1 MKKFL
6 IALITIPVILWGL
19 WIAFPKASIQSI
31 IEGSVSKEKLRLEVK
46 GLKKG
51 LFYNLSIDRLTL
63 KNSGEEQIS
72 FDNIYCRINPLSL
85 MTLRLNVSFDGST
98 AGGNISGRINLTKDK
113 MRVGLDLK
121 KANIND
127 MPLLKRVGIK
137 GTGTLSGKFTAI
149 NDTGHIEFVTED
161 SRFEPAVFSGT
172 KVPLNFF
179 YSIKGSIDIKGSI
192 INVVSIVLEG
202 RDIYARL
209 KGVIKD
215 TVTDLEIELMP
226 GISFVE
232 NPLFLYELEKYKVS
246 PGYYV
251 IPIKGNL

>member
-1 MKKFL
+1 
-6 IALITIPVILWGL
+6 
-19 WIAFPKASIQSI
+19 
-31 IEGSVSKEKLRLEVK
+31 
-46 GLKKG
+46 
-51 LFYNLSIDRLTL
+51 
-63 KNSGEEQIS
+63 
-72 FDNIYCRINPLSL
+72 
-85 MTLRLNVSFDGST
+85 
-98 AGGNISGRINLTKDK
+98 

-149 NDTGHIEFVTED
+149 NDTGHVEFVTED
-161 SRFEPAVFSGT
+161 SRFEPAVFSGA
-172 KVPLNFF
+172 KVPLNLF
-179 YSIKGSIDIKGSI
+179 YSVKGSIDIKGSI
-192 INVVSIVLEG
+192 INVVSIVFEG

-215 TVTDLEIELMP
+215 TVTDLNIELMP

-232 NPLFLYELEKYKVS
+232 TPLFLYELEKYKVS

-251 IPIKGNL
+251 IPVKGNL